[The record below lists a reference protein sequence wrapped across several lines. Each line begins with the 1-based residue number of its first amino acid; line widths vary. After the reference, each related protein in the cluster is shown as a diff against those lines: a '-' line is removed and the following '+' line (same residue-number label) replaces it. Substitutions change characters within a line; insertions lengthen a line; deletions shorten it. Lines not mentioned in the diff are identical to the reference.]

1 MTNIAI
7 VEDND
12 AEAQAL
18 ADGIKRFMDGA
29 KEKYAL
35 RRFDNAEAFLENL
48 AAFLHSRNQID
59 APFHFAFSEQ
69 FHFGLPGF

>member
-35 RRFDNAEAFLENL
+35 RRFDNAEAFLENYSSRYDLVSTDVRLAMMDVML
-48 AAFLHSRNQID
+48 AAERLR
-59 APFHFAFSEQ
+59 
-69 FHFGLPGF
+69 